1 VPGGGEAI
9 LYVRDLE
16 RVAGFYEAC
25 LGLRRVEAGEG
36 YCGLDAG
43 FTLWLVQGEESSTPK
58 HAPTSPPRRRSQVP
72 VKLCFTVRNLNAIRS
87 VIADA
92 GGQFDEH
99 VWTFGGYHRCDAVDP
114 EGNII
119 QVLQLLGPS
128 DPASPAG
135 PEST

>member
-1 VPGGGEAI
+1 MPGGGEAI

-25 LGLRRVEAGEG
+25 LGLRRLQAGEG
-36 YCGLDAG
+36 YCGLEADG
-43 FTLWLVQGEESSTPK
+43 FTLWLVRGRESSTPN
-58 HAPTSPPRRRSQVP
+58 HSPTSPPRRRSQVA
-72 VKLCFTVRNLNAIRS
+72 VKLCFTVQNLNAIRS

-119 QVLQLLGPS
+119 QVLQPLG
-128 DPASPAG
+128 A
-135 PEST
+135 T

>member
-1 VPGGGEAI
+1 MPGGGEAI

-25 LGLRRVEAGEG
+25 LGLRRLQAGEG
-36 YCGLDAG
+36 YCGLEAD
-43 FTLWLVQGEESSTPK
+43 
-58 HAPTSPPRRRSQVP
+58 
-72 VKLCFTVRNLNAIRS
+72 AIRS

-119 QVLQLLGPS
+119 QVLQPLG
-128 DPASPAG
+128 A
-135 PEST
+135 T